1 VDGSKFGSAAA
12 KFIVRS
18 RDFFGPC
25 PTVHVV
31 SVLPDMERWLTNHS
45 VGFESIVVKTR
56 DRWNEEA
63 DALWKEAV
71 AVPLEILSRAGIN
84 ARGVKYFGKP
94 AQTIAEHARKTGG
107 IVVIGSHGRGNFL
120 QAVLGSTA
128 SKLCAVVDQPLLIV
142 RMPSGVLDP
151 KAENDDL
158 PMTPETDWDTCA
170 EPSEPSAASHHGETP
185 NQH

>member
-1 VDGSKFGSAAA
+1 
-12 KFIVRS
+12 
-18 RDFFGPC
+18 
-25 PTVHVV
+25 
-31 SVLPDMERWLTNHS
+31 VLPDMERWLTNHS

-142 RMPSGVLDP
+142 RMPSGALDP

-158 PMTPETDWDTCA
+158 PMTPETDWDACA
-170 EPSEPSAASHHGETP
+170 ERSEPSAASHHGETP